1 MGRGRSSVWVGG
13 TGAVPSW
20 REPTP
25 PLVPSSN
32 IVAAA
37 DVRLPS
43 LICGRRRR
51 SILCLGDAA
60 LIFFGPSPGG
70 WRAWGG
76 VGAGVCVP
84 SGDLQHPGTPDLN
97 IFFYTHFS
105 GVARRCPAPGPP
117 RFCCRVI

>member
-1 MGRGRSSVWVGG
+1 MGRVRSCVWLAAPGPG
-13 TGAVPSW
+13 HCGANP
-20 REPTP
+20 PP

-51 SILCLGDAA
+51 SILCLGDGA

-97 IFFYTHFS
+97 IFFTLTFPVSRDGAPH
-105 GVARRCPAPGPP
+105 PGP
-117 RFCCRVI
+117 RDFVVG